1 MTGRQA
7 ERPWGTVLPPPRR
20 GIDPPGLSS
29 DAREREKERRRRGE
43 KTEERVVG
51 SRPLSVAF
59 RCVRGRLGVEFRAQ
73 PPAASRKRD
82 TFSTVSRLCL
92 LATCLPLLLLLLS
105 PPLQLQRRSRLLP
118 EVVHLSPLPPV
129 SILALLPIYFIFY
142 FIYRCNIVGAWLRFC
157 FCGGGGFRLD
167 LYASVIGR
175 RRRRRHPPSIAAL
188 PSTRYLEPRFRSSFV
203 WGSSS
208 VRANCAFSLKGD
220 PNRLG
225 SRCSGGYR

>member
-1 MTGRQA
+1 MT
-7 ERPWGTVLPPPRR
+7 RPS
-20 GIDPPGLSS
+20 LSS
-29 DAREREKERRRRGE
+29 DARERGRKKERRRRGE
-43 KTEERVVG
+43 KTEERVVR

-59 RCVRGRLGVEFRAQ
+59 ASRRVRGRLGVEFRAQ
-73 PPAASRKRD
+73 PRAASRKRD

-129 SILALLPIYFIFY
+129 SILALRTIYFFILFTAATLSARGSRSY
-142 FIYRCNIVGAWLRFC
+142 FAST
-157 FCGGGGFRLD
+157 GGFRLD

-175 RRRRRHPPSIAAL
+175 RRRRRHPLSIAAL
-188 PSTRYLEPRFRSSFV
+188 PSTRYREPRFRSSFV

-208 VRANCAFSLKGD
+208 VRANCAFSVKGD

-225 SRCSGGYR
+225 SRCCSGYR

>member
-1 MTGRQA
+1 MT
-7 ERPWGTVLPPPRR
+7 RPS
-20 GIDPPGLSS
+20 LSS
-29 DAREREKERRRRGE
+29 DARERGRKKERRRRGE
-43 KTEERVVG
+43 KTEERVVR

-59 RCVRGRLGVEFRAQ
+59 ASRCVRGRLGVEFRAQ
-73 PPAASRKRD
+73 PRAASRKRD

-129 SILALLPIYFIFY
+129 SILALRTIYSLFYLPLQHCRRVAPAPILL
-142 FIYRCNIVGAWLRFC
+142 LR
-157 FCGGGGFRLD
+157 GGFRLD

-175 RRRRRHPPSIAAL
+175 RRRRRHPLSIAAL
-188 PSTRYLEPRFRSSFV
+188 PSTRYREPRFRSSFV

-208 VRANCAFSLKGD
+208 VRANCAFSVKGD

-225 SRCSGGYR
+225 SRCCSGYR